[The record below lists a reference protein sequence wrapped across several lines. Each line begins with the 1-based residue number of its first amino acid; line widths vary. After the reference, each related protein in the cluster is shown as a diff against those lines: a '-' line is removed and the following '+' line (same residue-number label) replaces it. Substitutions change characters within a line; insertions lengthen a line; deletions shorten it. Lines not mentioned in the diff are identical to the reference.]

1 RAKEV
6 IDRGVPM
13 EKVMSLPVRERIA
26 RLKIV
31 PLDQV
36 NEVFSKVE
44 EQLEKEFDELLQL
57 VPA

>member
-1 RAKEV
+1 
-6 IDRGVPM
+6 M